1 MRNQRPLTDDEKAE
15 LDALNEAVTNAIE
28 TRSRWLD
35 AKMVE
40 TSCLQVGDGIYD
52 LDTGSRVGTVTR
64 LYRVS
69 AKNHN
74 GIYDTSVSCY
84 YEYEKAPRS
93 FDNTS
98 RQTGR
103 RLGPK
108 PALVERLLNT
118 FITSLVDDR

>member
-1 MRNQRPLTDDEKAE
+1 MSNQRPLTVDEKAE
-15 LDALNEAVTNAIE
+15 LEALNKSVTDAIE
-28 TRSRWLD
+28 ARSRWLD

>member
-15 LDALNEAVTNAIE
+15 LEELNEAVNNAIE
-28 TRSRWLD
+28 TRRRWLD
-35 AKMVE
+35 EKMVE
-40 TSCLQVGDGIYD
+40 TSVLQVGDGIYD

>member
-1 MRNQRPLTDDEKAE
+1 MRNQRPLTVDEKAE
-15 LDALNEAVTNAIE
+15 LEALNEAVTNAIE
-28 TRSRWLD
+28 TRRRWLD
-35 AKMVE
+35 EKMVE
-40 TSCLQVGDGIYD
+40 TSVLQVGDGIYD

-64 LYRVS
+64 LYRVN

-98 RQTGR
+98 RQIGR

-118 FITSLVDDR
+118 FISSLVDDR

>member
-15 LDALNEAVTNAIE
+15 LEELNEAVTNAIE
-28 TRSRWLD
+28 TRRRWLD
-35 AKMVE
+35 EKMVE
-40 TSCLQVGDGIYD
+40 TSVLQVGDGIYD

-64 LYRVS
+64 LYRVN

-98 RQTGR
+98 RQIGR